1 MELDE
6 CWLCDLC
13 PLPLRCDESPA
24 AKQRACAL
32 MHRVFRVFADK
43 ARESEDRAML
53 SNVALVLGTDAHQ
66 LQDSCE
72 GLPTSCVLDV
82 WSRSA
87 FLVVTMSALLPEFR
101 ELMHQHER
109 HHERADAYLDQ
120 FAALHT
126 FAVENV
132 RDKQLALESLPASL
146 RKDANLVYLEHW
158 TTALRLLDHHFGLVV
173 TVERQFQEGQ
183 DVLPPEEA
191 WEVAPCGG
199 AGAGGGQGEGK

>member
-1 MELDE
+1 MEVDE

-13 PLPLRCDESPA
+13 PLPLRHDESPE
-24 AKQRACAL
+24 AKRQVCAL
-32 MHRVFRVFADK
+32 MRRAILAFADA
-43 ARESEDRAML
+43 ARASEDRAKL
-53 SNVALVLGTDAHQ
+53 SNVALVLGADAHQ
-66 LQDSCE
+66 LEGPCE

-82 WSRSA
+82 WSRSV
-87 FLVVTMSALLPEFR
+87 FMMVTMAALLPEFR

-120 FAALHT
+120 FASLHT

-146 RKDANLVYLEHW
+146 RKDGNLVYLEHW
-158 TTALRLLDHHFGLVV
+158 TTALRLLDQNFALAVA
-173 TVERQFQEGQ
+173 VERQFEEGQ

-199 AGAGGGQGEGK
+199 AGAGGGQAEEK